1 MKLLK
6 NKFEIDVTLNSKEA
20 LEKIKLKNKYNY
32 IILNKK
38 VGKLSYQNI
47 ISKLENIKNFNIP
60 IILLTNSKLSVKDG
74 SKFKKVLLRPV
85 KNDIINIFDEL
96 K

>member
-1 MKLLK
+1 MQIYKKRLFLV
-6 NKFEIDVTLNSKEA
+6 FS
-20 LEKIKLKNKYNY
+20 
-32 IILNKK
+32 IILNEKI
-38 VGKLSYQNI
+38 GKLSYQNI

-74 SKFKKVLLRPV
+74 SKFKKVLLRPI
-85 KNDIINIFDEL
+85 KNDFINFFDEL